1 MARVRFMIVGAGLL
15 LGLSSA
21 SVVHAQTTCYVDS
34 VAGDDTKTGLS
45 EDAATQ
51 SRNKIASTCTTVK
64 FKRGSSFAVPAG
76 EQIVTMGYSSKLK
89 TLTNYGD
96 PSLPLPKFA
105 KTRTPNNGGMIQ
117 AYQGGLTIDGLSLS
131 GSQSDAQMSNLGQGI
146 CIMAGSNTKI
156 INNEIFD
163 CDIGIMLTG
172 TGSLVQNNYVHDL
185 HVSVD
190 AAPGVDPNVVGG
202 AEGIFVN
209 GSNNEVAYNTFINC
223 SNYAEWTGGSCDGG
237 ATEVTVSAGGT
248 LSGVKVHHNY
258 GYNNCGFF
266 EISSGFGETR
276 GVFSDSEFY
285 SNISI
290 DSGWLSLLQVANTDM
305 HNIRWENNT
314 LVQHKGSTNA
324 GILAIVYTA
333 VASGM
338 SGGQLYEDSIYWTNN
353 LFVADGVNF
362 MNPDSRIVQKTNLI
376 IKDVTKQ
383 DPGFVNLKGTTA
395 ADYDLVA
402 GSPAINAGTLLP
414 ERTLDF
420 ANRAI
425 PDSSGQADI
434 GAYEHG
440 STQVTPPP
448 TTNGGAGGSS
458 IVSSGGAGGAAGAPG
473 AGGVAGA
480 GAGGVAGAGAGG
492 SSTVANG
499 GAGGGAGAPGGGG
512 AAGAGAGG
520 SSTVA
525 NGGAGGGGAVSEG
538 EGKSGCSCRLG
549 RSGQASAAWLFV
561 AAGAVLA
568 WRRRRRQ

>member
-1 MARVRFMIVGAGLL
+1 MACVRFALSGAGILL
-15 LGLSSA
+15 VLSPA
-21 SVVHAQTTCYVDS
+21 AVALAQTTCYVDS
-34 VAGDDTKTGLS
+34 VAGDDTKSGLS
-45 EDAATQ
+45 EDEATQ

-64 FKRGSSFAVPAG
+64 FKRGSVFEVPAG
-76 EQIVTMGYSSKLK
+76 EQIVTMAYSSKLK

-96 PSLPLPKFA
+96 PSLPLPKFW
-105 KTRTPNNGGMIQ
+105 KTRSPNNGGMIQ
-117 AYQGGLTIDGLSLS
+117 AYQGGMTIDGLSLS

-163 CDIGIMLTG
+163 CDIGMMLTG

-248 LSGVKVHHNY
+248 LSGVKIHHNF

-285 SNISI
+285 NNISI

-314 LVQHKGSTNA
+314 IVQHKGSTNA
-324 GILAIVYTA
+324 GILVIVYTA

-353 LFVADGVNF
+353 LIVGDGVNL
-362 MNPDSRIVQKTNLI
+362 MNPDSRIVQTTNLL
-376 IKDVTKQ
+376 IKDASKQ
-383 DPGFVNLKGTTA
+383 DPGFVNLKGSTA

-402 GSPAINAGTLLP
+402 GSPAINAGTVLAN
-414 ERTLDF
+414 RTLDF

-425 PDSSGQADI
+425 PDSSGLPDI
-434 GAYEHG
+434 GAYEYN

-448 TTNGGAGGSS
+448 TTNGGSSGSTGGSRGGTGGAAG
-458 IVSSGGAGGAAGAPG
+458 VPGAGGAAG
-473 AGGVAGA
+473 
-480 GAGGVAGAGAGG
+480 
-492 SSTVANG
+492 
-499 GAGGGAGAPGGGG
+499 G
-512 AAGAGAGG
+512 AAGSGAT
-520 SSTVA
+520 TV
-525 NGGAGGGGAVSEG
+525 NEGGGT
-538 EGKSGCSCRLG
+538 SGCSCRLG
-549 RSGQASAAWLFV
+549 PTDRASLVWVLAL
-561 AAGAVLA
+561 GLAVLCA
-568 WRRRRRQ
+568 RRRR